1 MTSQFD
7 RKADDWVLAAHI
19 MLKKTTN
26 NHSGVAFKL
35 GSPSLKVAAQ
45 LSILG
50 SISGSNIPTSLDY
63 VSLSSVFLR
72 NFTGKPFSVHDIN
85 GLRGNVSQGTKL
97 SSGGRRRADVRR
109 VGVVHRVER
118 ADRDSALA
126 NRTIHDQFIVL
137 RLRIGD
143 PVCRKNRRPPQP
155 AVARVLNTRD

>member
-45 LSILG
+45 VSILG

-63 VSLSSVFLR
+63 VSLNSVFLN

-85 GLRGNVSQGTKL
+85 GLRGSVSQGTRFS
-97 SSGGRRRADVRR
+97 SSGSPEISPVAFRRGGPAVFWNAGIDA
-109 VGVVHRVER
+109 GGDPSEFEI
-118 ADRDSALA
+118 SG
-126 NRTIHDQFIVL
+126 QWVL
-137 RLRIGD
+137 R
-143 PVCRKNRRPPQP
+143 K
-155 AVARVLNTRD
+155 VLNFSETFVT

>member
-63 VSLSSVFLR
+63 VSLNSVFLR

-85 GLRGNVSQGTKL
+85 GLRGTLSQGTKFSL
-97 SSGGRRRADVRR
+97 GGPEISPVAFRRGGPAVFWNAGIDAGGDPSEFEISG
-109 VGVVHRVER
+109 
-118 ADRDSALA
+118 
-126 NRTIHDQFIVL
+126 QWVL
-137 RLRIGD
+137 R
-143 PVCRKNRRPPQP
+143 K
-155 AVARVLNTRD
+155 VLNFSETFVT

>member
-1 MTSQFD
+1 MAGQFD

-45 LSILG
+45 VSILG
-50 SISGSNIPTSLDY
+50 SITGSNIPTSLDY

-97 SSGGRRRADVRR
+97 SSGGPPEILPVAFRRGGPAVFWNAQIDA
-109 VGVVHRVER
+109 G
-118 ADRDSALA
+118 
-126 NRTIHDQFIVL
+126 
-137 RLRIGD
+137 GD
-143 PVCRKNRRPPQP
+143 PSEFEISGQWVIRK
-155 AVARVLNTRD
+155 VLNFSETFVT